1 MFSDCFITSWKVREN
16 AKLTWER
23 RHTGWLLTL
32 PGKPGNPGKG
42 VVLEIDLENLEKLKI
57 LEKGV
62 VLEIDLENLE
72 NNIVFSLSFLGDLED
87 IFYLSLFSFLCANSR
102 LLK

>member
-16 AKLTWER
+16 AKLTWEH

-42 VVLEIDLENLEKLKI
+42 GGFRNWPGKPGKAENPGKRCGFGNWPGKPEKQYSFQL
-57 LEKGV
+57 V
-62 VLEIDLENLE
+62 
-72 NNIVFSLSFLGDLED
+72 FLGRPGR
-87 IFYLSLFSFLCANSR
+87 YFL
-102 LLK
+102 LVTL